1 MHIKLCKKYLHHQ
14 YVEKHLES
22 FILVLD
28 RNCFGWN
35 AALVRHRQ
43 AQQTDRQRD
52 LDWPQRWVWQQLLL
66 TTPLIFTT
74 VYHHQ
79 RYYSTTTKLWIHTQH
94 TDNTIDVNYPVWAD
108 WKFDWKILEVSCRRK
123 RRWDQL
129 VAGSWAGRVFS
140 PVPELPLP
148 WISFSLVEQEGVE
161 RLASSTLQC
170 HLSLVLV

>member
-1 MHIKLCKKYLHHQ
+1 MHIKLCKKYLHNQ

-79 RYYSTTTKLWIHTQH
+79 RYYSTTTKLWIHTTYRQH
-94 TDNTIDVNYPVWAD
+94 NRCQLSGVSW
-108 WKFDWKILEVSCRRK
+108 LEVWLKNSGGVLQK
-123 RRWDQL
+123 KKKM
-129 VAGSWAGRVFS
+129 GSVGGWFLSREGVLSSARAAITLNLFLSGWAGRCR
-140 PVPELPLP
+140 E
-148 WISFSLVEQEGVE
+148 ISL
-161 RLASSTLQC
+161 
-170 HLSLVLV
+170 